1 MNKDNEAAYKHL
13 DNLKKASSKYNKTD
27 KAKQGVRKWQLKTKY
42 GLSLDDYNTLLK
54 KQNHKCDICG
64 IDEVDTKK
72 GLCVD
77 HCHIAGQVRSLL
89 CTTCNSGLG
98 MFKESEEL
106 LTKAIL
112 YLRKYKIKK

>member
-13 DNLKKASSKYNKTD
+13 DNLRNATSKYNKTE

-54 KQNHKCDICG
+54 QQNHKCAICG
-64 IDEVDTKK
+64 IDEVDVKK

-77 HCHIAGQVRSLL
+77 HCHTSGKVRALL
-89 CTTCNSGLG
+89 CVTCNTGLG
-98 MFKESEEL
+98 MFKDNVDL
-106 LTKAIL
+106 LAGAID
-112 YLRKYKIKK
+112 YIMKHE